1 MKKIVIAVVLVLITG
16 VALHGEHDDVRVI
29 VPVMHEG
36 WNLLGFSLQPYVVSD
51 SVVSSGYDAIMYAA
65 LDDRVWYFN
74 PNGYV
79 VADTFIMGE
88 GFWLKSFVSAPL
100 IQEGIRSSNRM
111 HVLYSGW
118 NLIASLE
125 KEINPLLLVD
135 SHPTIDSI
143 WGWDTNQ
150 HQYKDILAERSVLM
164 PGLGYWVHATHED
177 TLFYDGF
184 SSQAPPQPP
193 AKMVVTRSQ
202 RQPPDAPAYIKAKTW
217 GQIKGEGRS
226 KR

>member
-111 HVLYSGW
+111 HVLFSTSPM
-118 NLIASLE
+118 ICMTS
-125 KEINPLLLVD
+125 EIPAFSLLL
-135 SHPTIDSI
+135 SAIARPASSLFAKARARTTPPTSGEEITRLSLFANFFFI
-143 WGWDTNQ
+143 SLIIGGAE
-150 HQYKDILAERSVLM
+150 KILS
-164 PGLGYWVHATHED
+164 
-177 TLFYDGF
+177 
-184 SSQAPPQPP
+184 
-193 AKMVVTRSQ
+193 
-202 RQPPDAPAYIKAKTW
+202 
-217 GQIKGEGRS
+217 KGIS
-226 KR
+226 KKP